1 MIIEFLKRSN
11 RARHRHI
18 IALAIPAMFA
28 LIAEPLLGIVDTAL
42 VGHLGVAELGALAV
56 VTSLLGAVIWLFSF
70 FLSATTANIALFSGE
85 SDEASAARYFQQ
97 SLLLAAA
104 VGMVVALL
112 GLACEDLAFDLMGA
126 DSGLRALAGDYY
138 RIRLAGIPFSLTAFV
153 STGYLRGVQDM
164 KTPMVIAL
172 LVNLMN
178 ALLDAILI
186 YGIPPL
192 FDGWGLPGAA
202 LATVFCQFLFC
213 VWSLSVVL
221 RRHPVQLTG
230 GGLFNFDRALLGRM
244 FTVNRHLFMR
254 TAFLLGCFVMATALA
269 TRMGKYVL
277 GAHQVG
283 MQLVLFLALAL
294 DSFAIAA
301 QTLCGNLKGKGEF
314 EELHLNARL
323 MIVWGFLLS
332 AVFGVTL
339 WLGARPIIALFTH
352 DPALVKAISI
362 IMPFVIFLQAANGV
376 NFVLD
381 GVLMGVL
388 DTRFLMIQL
397 FIAGPLI
404 FFPLAALAYF
414 YSWGLIGLWSA
425 LTTFFTVRFVM
436 NSWRFWS
443 RTYVGVQPPASIR

>member
-1 MIIEFLKRSN
+1 MIIQFLNPSN
-11 RARHRHI
+11 RVRHRRI
-18 IALAIPAMFA
+18 LALAVPAMFA

-56 VTSLLGAVIWLFSF
+56 VTTVLGAVIWLFSF
-70 FLSATTANIALFSGE
+70 FLSATTANIALYLGR
-85 SDEASAARYFQQ
+85 SDHLSAARYYRQ

-104 VGMVVALL
+104 TGLVVAAV
-112 GLACEDLAFDLMGA
+112 GLAAEELAFDVMGA
-126 DSGLRALAGDYY
+126 DSTLRELAGDYY
-138 RIRLAGIPFSLTAFV
+138 RIRLVGIPFSLTAFV
-153 STGYLRGVQDM
+153 STGYLRGIQDM

-172 LVNLMN
+172 LINLMN

-186 YGIPPL
+186 YGIPPW
-192 FDGWGLPGAA
+192 FDGFGLPGAA
-202 LATVFCQFLFC
+202 VATVFCQFLFGA
-213 VWSLSVVL
+213 WSFSVVV
-221 RRHPVQLTG
+221 RRHPVLQP
-230 GGLFNFDRALLGRM
+230 GLGLLGFDRTLLAKM

-254 TAFLLGCFVMATALA
+254 TAFLLGCFVFATALA
-269 TRMGKYVL
+269 TRMGKYTL

-301 QTLCGNLKGKGEF
+301 QSLCGNLMGRGEL

-332 AVFGVTL
+332 AVFGAAL
-339 WLGARPIIALFTH
+339 WLGQGTIIALFTH
-352 DPALVKAISI
+352 DPALVRAIAV
-362 IMPFVIFLQAANGV
+362 IMPFVILLQAANGV

-404 FFPLAALAYF
+404 FFPLAALAYHF
-414 YSWGLIGLWSA
+414 SWGLVGLWSA
-425 LTTFFTVRFVM
+425 LAAFFGSRFVM
-436 NSWRFWS
+436 NAWRFRS
-443 RTYVGVQPPASIR
+443 RTYVGSLPRANIR